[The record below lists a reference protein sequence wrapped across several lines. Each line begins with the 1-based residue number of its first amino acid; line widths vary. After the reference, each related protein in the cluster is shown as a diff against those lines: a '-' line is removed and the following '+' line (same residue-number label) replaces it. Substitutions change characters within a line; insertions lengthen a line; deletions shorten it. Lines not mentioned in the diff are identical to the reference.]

1 MKKSNIYII
10 APCICLVVIGVI
22 VLIILMKPRLAQP
35 SYPVSRHIRYAFTL
49 NNKTNSVIKNAGF
62 RACAPVSR
70 TATQKCSGL
79 YSSHPYRLI
88 TDDLG
93 NHVLNFSFKDIP
105 PFATK
110 IISIKADL
118 LLSDIANP
126 IAVTDLKPFLRP
138 ERYIESDDP
147 DICRLARKLK
157 VNATSPVKTAEN
169 IFHWVAGNVQ
179 YSGYLK
185 NARGA
190 LYALKN
196 KMGDCTEFMYLF
208 VALCRASKIPARCI
222 GGYVCLEDRI
232 LNPGDYH
239 NWAEFYEDGLWRI
252 VDPQNKIFMKSQS
265 NYIAMKIIEESP
277 DNPMPQ
283 FGRFRVKGSGL
294 EARMN

>member
-1 MKKSNIYII
+1 MYT
-10 APCICLVVIGVI
+10 AVPCIGLVVIGVI
-22 VLIILMKPRLAQP
+22 VLSILMKPRLAQP
-35 SYPVSRHIRYAFTL
+35 TYPVSRHIQYAFTL

-62 RACAPVSR
+62 RACAPVSK

-79 YSSHPYRLI
+79 ESSHPYRLI

-93 NHVLNFSFKDIP
+93 NQVLNFSFKDIP

-118 LLSDIANP
+118 LLSDSANP
-126 IAVTDLKPFLRP
+126 IPVTGLQPFLRP

-147 DICRLARKLK
+147 DICRLARKL
-157 VNATSPVKTAEN
+157 NASNPLKTAEN
-169 IFHWVAGNVQ
+169 IFRWVAGNVQ

-190 LYALKN
+190 LYAFRN

-208 VALCRASKIPARCI
+208 VALCRANEIPARCI

-239 NWAEFYEDGLWRI
+239 NWAEFYEDGIWRI
-252 VDPQNKIFMKSQS
+252 VDPQNKVFMKSQS
-265 NYIAMKIIEESP
+265 NYIAMKVIEESP

-283 FGRFRVKGSGL
+283 FSRFRVKGTGL
-294 EARMN
+294 KARMN